1 MFKRERQ
8 LVRGGHKGEELIW
21 GQSTGEGVKILGRFL
36 LHRGMSAPSGRHPA
50 CTRLHLGPESV
61 LLSDQVRD
69 LESGFNLWSG
79 FEDQGS
85 TCHWRFSLGCESRLN
100 LWMKIEPRIE

>member
-69 LESGFNLWSG
+69 LEWGSICG
-79 FEDQGS
+79 QGLRTRAQPVTGDS
-85 TCHWRFSLGCESRLN
+85 VWVGNHDSICG
-100 LWMKIEPRIE
+100 